1 MQLLIE
7 TERLILR
14 ELQLSDAQG
23 MFELDSDPA
32 VHKYLGNKPVNNIEE
47 CIKTIELVRKQ
58 YQENGVGRFAM
69 LEKATGNF
77 MGWTGIKFITEP
89 INNHVNFYEVG
100 YRIIQK
106 YWGNGYATESTKAS
120 LDFAFNQLN
129 ANEVYGIT
137 NVENLK
143 SVRVLEKCGLKI
155 IGNFTWTEW
164 NKLYCNWLKI
174 SREEWDE
181 KKKMG

>member
-1 MQLLIE
+1 MQLLLK

-23 MFELDSDPA
+23 MFELDSDPE
-32 VHKYLGNKPVNNIEE
+32 VHKYLGNKPVKNIEE

-58 YQENGVGRFAM
+58 YHENGVGRFAM
-69 LEKATGNF
+69 IEKTTGNF

-89 INNHVNFYEVG
+89 INNNVNFYEVG

-143 SVRVLEKCGLKI
+143 SARVLEKCGLKI
-155 IGNFTWTEW
+155 IGNFIWTEW
-164 NKLYCNWLKI
+164 NEIYCNWLKI
-174 SREEWDE
+174 SREDWNE